1 MNQERPKIHF
11 VRYAQKSK
19 KDARLVSRFSL
30 FLLVFVF
37 AVSLALSAYPIHA
50 SAEGE
55 GGVQSALRARIERA
69 EFASLFAGIFDSIG
83 NFFRRFATNRKAE
96 ESIVDGQAIREKN
109 RQIAALFTG
118 AETLVDVNAE
128 SRFKGS
134 AGFSKDVSVEGL
146 LRGTE
151 IDLGTG
157 KITAGNIIYEV
168 IGGDGILVSGD
179 RQRPVVSQL
188 FWMRRGNS
196 IVTRDPGLSLEIQGE
211 LIVGTPDSSRLTFNG
226 PALISF
232 LKGATTTI
240 PAGTSTAWTIAASAT
255 GTPIVSVSANN
266 GGTVGVGTTSS
277 SAKFSIDDSFR
288 VATSSAG
295 INIFEIFGRGGIPFF
310 IVDSEG
316 RVGVATASPSSFFSV
331 DGNALFAGSTTFAG
345 PVLAQSTSTFA
356 GTIYGNGSAYF
367 AIDGGRVGV
376 GTKNPSNTF
385 TIAGTFGVSGDAKF
399 GTSPIIP
406 IVSCEGQG
414 VLETD
419 GSGRITCGSDAVGS
433 AGGSG
438 TVSGSDEGNIAYYAG
453 GTKVI
458 GSSNLVFREG
468 TVRFGVG
475 TSSPATTTSVVGDI
489 YLTGGL
495 GVGRATGTPG
505 VIETTGVINVQG
517 AGTSSFTNG
526 INLSSGCYAV
536 NSNCAVTGS
545 GGGTFNP
552 GTANRLTYYSSATTL
567 DSANFL
573 TTDITNSRLGIG
585 TSTPGGV
592 LSVSASS
599 TVPTAIFRQATSTNS
614 GSILSFIS
622 GTSDNYAQ
630 EIGNIKGLNPTIKGS
645 VTDATN
651 LDGAISVYVSGRYAY
666 LAAQTADRLTI
677 VDVSNPA
684 SPTTVGSV
692 TDAQLDTANA
702 VYVTGNYAYVAA
714 SGNADRL
721 TIVDVSNPSSPAI
734 VGSVTS
740 TQLDGARS
748 VYVSGRYAYVVAE
761 TADGLTIVDVSNPS
775 SPAIVG
781 SVTSTQLDSAYSVY
795 VSGRYAYVAAGGADR
810 LTIVDVSNPSSPV
823 IVGSVTDSTLLDVAR
838 SVYVSGRYAYVMAW
852 AADSLTIV
860 DVFNPSSPTIVG
872 SVTSALLDDAHY
884 IYVSGR
890 YAYVTAANADRLIIV
905 DVSSPASPVIV
916 GSVTDA
922 QLDYASAVYVSGRY
936 AYVAAYNADRLTI
949 VELPGLDIPTVLTGD
964 IQTGS
969 LETWENID
977 VGNDLLVRGGASI
990 GGGGLYSSG
999 PGSFSTFATTSL
1011 LNIPAL
1017 SGSITD
1023 SNLSSVVD
1031 ILKLTHM
1038 ASSTAA
1044 SGIGTGLLFSAE
1056 NTSGTTTDI
1065 ARISSI
1071 FTNAGGSATT
1081 SVLTFST
1088 LSEFTLSEKMRINE
1102 NGFVGIGTTTPGSLL
1117 NLYGTSSI
1125 LTIQSYVNSANA
1137 FQILNAATT
1146 SMFTV
1151 DTVNGSTTV
1160 LGILNSGGFITGNAT
1175 SIHATGTTL
1184 YVGSGGILTAAS
1196 SSILNL
1202 TILNSTT
1209 TRATTSYLAVT
1220 THASTSYL
1228 TVSNSLGVG
1237 RSTTTYGNAELA
1249 GIINVQGTGTS
1260 SFSNGINLADGCF
1273 ATRGVC
1279 AALGGTTINSG
1290 TANRLAYYSGA
1301 STLDSANYL
1310 TTDAT
1315 NFRLTWNRYYQPRH
1329 HLLCCR
1335 KHLS

>member
-157 KITAGNIIYEV
+157 RITAGNIIYEV
-168 IGGDGILVSGD
+168 IGGDGILISGD
-179 RQRPVVSQL
+179 RQRPAVSQL

-232 LKGATTTI
+232 LQGATTTI

-255 GTPIVSVSANN
+255 GTPIVSVSAQN
-266 GGTVGVGTTSS
+266 GGSVGIGTTSS
-277 SAKFSIDDSFR
+277 AAKFSIDASGS
-288 VATSSAG
+288 AAASSAG
-295 INIFEIFGRGGIPFF
+295 IHIFEIFGKGGIPFF

-316 RVGVATASPSSFFSV
+316 RVGIATASPSAFFSV
-331 DGNALFAGSTTFAG
+331 GESALFAGSTTFTG
-345 PVLAQSTSTFA
+345 PILAQATSTFA

-376 GTKNPSNTF
+376 GTKSPSDTF
-385 TIAGTFGVSGDAKF
+385 TVAGTFGVSGDAKF

-438 TVSGSDEGNIAYYAG
+438 TVSGSDAGNIAYYAG

-740 TQLDGARS
+740 PQL
-748 VYVSGRYAYVVAE
+748 E
-761 TADGLTIVDVSNPS
+761 
-775 SPAIVG
+775 
-781 SVTSTQLDSAYSVY
+781 SAYPVC
-795 VSGRYAYVAAGGADR
+795 VSCRYAYVAAGGADR

-949 VELPGLDIPTVLTGD
+949 VELPGLDITTVLTGD

-1056 NTSGTTTDI
+1056 NTSGTTTDV

-1081 SVLTFST
+1081 SVLTFSN
-1088 LSEFTLSEKMRINE
+1088 LSEFTLS
-1102 NGFVGIGTTTPGSLL
+1102 
-1117 NLYGTSSI
+1117 
-1125 LTIQSYVNSANA
+1125 
-1137 FQILNAATT
+1137 
-1146 SMFTV
+1146 
-1151 DTVNGSTTV
+1151 
-1160 LGILNSGGFITGNAT
+1160 
-1175 SIHATGTTL
+1175 
-1184 YVGSGGILTAAS
+1184 
-1196 SSILNL
+1196 
-1202 TILNSTT
+1202 
-1209 TRATTSYLAVT
+1209 
-1220 THASTSYL
+1220 
-1228 TVSNSLGVG
+1228 
-1237 RSTTTYGNAELA
+1237 
-1249 GIINVQGTGTS
+1249 
-1260 SFSNGINLADGCF
+1260 
-1273 ATRGVC
+1273 
-1279 AALGGTTINSG
+1279 
-1290 TANRLAYYSGA
+1290 
-1301 STLDSANYL
+1301 
-1310 TTDAT
+1310 
-1315 NFRLTWNRYYQPRH
+1315 
-1329 HLLCCR
+1329 
-1335 KHLS
+1335 